1 MIDLS
6 TFHFVRYYADDILLL
21 STKLEKLLHVKV
33 SRLSFLRLTTTS
45 TNLRNQSNK
54 TNLRQRSVSLMV
66 SSLPPSL
73 ILFKWK
79 ALTRCSTK
87 KSNGFSVWTSARSQ
101 AYCPMA
107 QGCFQVRSFKVNDRQ
122 SFWLA
127 RIYARAQSLDI
138 HGEAKSKSLP
148 IPPAPIFIGL
158 VDESD
163 GHGQKKKFKIGS
175 LHMNIFVT
183 SSVMLCQD
191 FLAINLGPETNIQ
204 QQSFS
209 RRSKLFFSESNRK
222 VPESIGEQWD
232 QECTCFC
239 WRFASSL
246 VILCWSI
253 HVYAVPRNVG
263 VIW

>member
-1 MIDLS
+1 MVGLLVDVIITCKIGHRAIAYKKDLNYNSQYRMIDLS
-6 TFHFVRYYADDILLL
+6 TFHFVRYCADDILLL

-122 SFWLA
+122 SF
-127 RIYARAQSLDI
+127 
-138 HGEAKSKSLP
+138 
-148 IPPAPIFIGL
+148 
-158 VDESD
+158 
-163 GHGQKKKFKIGS
+163 
-175 LHMNIFVT
+175 
-183 SSVMLCQD
+183 
-191 FLAINLGPETNIQ
+191 
-204 QQSFS
+204 
-209 RRSKLFFSESNRK
+209 
-222 VPESIGEQWD
+222 
-232 QECTCFC
+232 
-239 WRFASSL
+239 
-246 VILCWSI
+246 
-253 HVYAVPRNVG
+253 
-263 VIW
+263 